1 MPETG
6 APPNPYQNL
15 ASLPGQM
22 PPSKKEPNTEELM
35 KGFHGIFKALKKME
49 AMEPGLKPKLT
60 EAKKAM
66 KDAVADV
73 LKGDTS
79 GLDDDDSS
87 SSSTSSTPATTP
99 AESNTGEPASPPP
112 TTAA

>member
-1 MPETG
+1 
-6 APPNPYQNL
+6 
-15 ASLPGQM
+15 M

-35 KGFHGIFKALKKME
+35 KGFHGVFKALKKME

-79 GLDDDDSS
+79 SLDDDDSS
-87 SSSTSSTPATTP
+87 SSTAPPEPPPA
-99 AESNTGEPASPPP
+99 AESNTGTPEGGGTPPP
-112 TTAA
+112 TTAS

>member
-1 MPETG
+1 
-6 APPNPYQNL
+6 
-15 ASLPGQM
+15 
-22 PPSKKEPNTEELM
+22 M
-35 KGFHGIFKALKKME
+35 KGFHGIFKALKKIE

-66 KDAVADV
+66 KDAVANV

-87 SSSTSSTPATTP
+87 SSTAPPEPPPA
-99 AESNTGEPASPPP
+99 AESNTGAPEGGGTPPP
-112 TTAA
+112 TTAS

>member
-1 MPETG
+1 
-6 APPNPYQNL
+6 
-15 ASLPGQM
+15 M

-49 AMEPGLKPKLT
+49 GMEPGLKPKLT

-87 SSSTSSTPATTP
+87 SSSSTTTPPP
-99 AESNTGEPASPPP
+99 AESNTGTPDANTPPP
-112 TTAA
+112 SGAA

>member
-1 MPETG
+1 
-6 APPNPYQNL
+6 
-15 ASLPGQM
+15 M

-35 KGFHGIFKALKKME
+35 KGFHGVFKALKKME

-66 KDAVADV
+66 KDGVADV

-87 SSSTSSTPATTP
+87 SSTPSSEPPPAA
-99 AESNTGEPASPPP
+99 AESNTGTPEGGGTPPP
-112 TTAA
+112 TTAS

>member
-1 MPETG
+1 
-6 APPNPYQNL
+6 
-15 ASLPGQM
+15 M

-35 KGFHGIFKALKKME
+35 KGFHGVFKALKKME

-87 SSSTSSTPATTP
+87 STSTTGSEPPPA
-99 AESNTGEPASPPP
+99 AESNTGTPEGGGTPPP
-112 TTAA
+112 TTAS

>member
-1 MPETG
+1 
-6 APPNPYQNL
+6 
-15 ASLPGQM
+15 M
-22 PPSKKEPNTEELM
+22 PPAKKEPNTEELM

-49 AMEPGLKPKLT
+49 GLEPGLKPKLT

-79 GLDDDDSS
+79 GLDDDDSAS
-87 SSSTSSTPATTP
+87 SATPSSEPPPAA
-99 AESNTGEPASPPP
+99 AESNTGTPEGGGTPPP
-112 TTAA
+112 TTAS